1 MSEYVEKLR
10 VNVRISRAGQ
20 AVAEGLVSLSPHSAV
35 RPGPETLLE
44 LLDPA
49 TGFLPFERI
58 ADDAVVLLSRQDI
71 QWVMAGPE
79 VDGDLVRPRPFRY
92 TREERVRVTLRSGED
107 FDGLVQMELPE
118 YLNRISDYLNGPERY
133 FPLRTRRGTF
143 LIHKAAV
150 REIFLYEDSPLPVGE
165 DFDAS

>member
-1 MSEYVEKLR
+1 MSEYVDKMR

-20 AVAEGLVSLSPHSAV
+20 PPVEGRVSLSPHSAV

-44 LLDPA
+44 LLDPGI
-49 TGFLPFERI
+49 GFLPFERS

-79 VDGDLVRPRPFRY
+79 VESELVRPRAFRY

-107 FDGLVQMELPE
+107 FDGVIQMELPE

-133 FPLRTRRGTF
+133 FPLKTRRGTF

-150 REIFLYEDSPLPVGE
+150 REIFLYEASPLPIGE
-165 DFDAS
+165 DPDPS

>member
-1 MSEYVEKLR
+1 MTEYVEKLR

-20 AVAEGLVSLSPHSAV
+20 PVVEGRVSLSQHSAV

-44 LLDPA
+44 LLDPSA
-49 TGFLPFERI
+49 GFLPFERT
-58 ADDAVVLLSRQDI
+58 ADDAIVLLSRQDI

-79 VDGDLVRPRPFRY
+79 VASDLVRPQPFRY

-107 FDGLVQMELPE
+107 FEGLIQMELPE
-118 YLNRISDYLNGPERY
+118 YLNRISDYLNGTERY
-133 FPLRTRRGTF
+133 FPLRTRRGTY

-165 DFDAS
+165 DPDSL

>member
-1 MSEYVEKLR
+1 MPEYVEKLR

-20 AVAEGLVSLSPHSAV
+20 PVVEGLVSLSPHSAV

-49 TGFLPFERI
+49 TGFLPFERS

-79 VDGDLVRPRPFRY
+79 VEGDLVRPQPFRY

-107 FDGLVQMELPE
+107 LDGVVHMELPE

-133 FPLRTRRGTF
+133 FPLRTRSGTF

-150 REIFLYEDSPLPVGE
+150 REILLHEGSPLPVGE
-165 DFDAS
+165 DVDPS